1 MCIIM
6 KKLISIQS
14 AMIVGCLSL
23 TLIPL
28 FYKVDVPGMKIPD
41 CTMEEVIETPIFFFV
56 SKTVVD
62 KYGLEE
68 VNTELDKSVRKSN
81 VIMRNSCIPMKRTL
95 AMVETVDFNSASL
108 FDIDQIRRQLTKR
121 VGEEKVR
128 NIERLPNQFYGVIL
142 ADEDGYFEYD
152 TIGTTNPD
160 ENSQFF
166 MLSEYA
172 DEYTLEHE
180 LGHLSWAWH
189 DDRSW
194 FKVLDETLEQHT
206 SEMNKDRLKPYARGY
221 QCGGAGT
228 IMSYESEL
236 LSIYSSPDITNN
248 GRVCGDEQ
256 YADNARQ
263 LREFA
268 RDLKRK
274 MQLQKAATL

>member
-1 MCIIM
+1 M
-6 KKLISIQS
+6 KKRLSIQS
-14 AMIVGCLSL
+14 LIIVGCLCL
-23 TLIPL
+23 TLIPV
-28 FYKVDVPGMKIPD
+28 FYKVDVPGMKLPD
-41 CTMEEVIETPIFFFV
+41 CQMEEVIDTPIYFFV
-56 SKTVVD
+56 SKALVD
-62 KYGLEE
+62 KYGLDEI
-68 VNTELDKSVRKSN
+68 NTEVERSVRKSN
-81 VIMRNSCIPMKRTL
+81 VIMKNSCIPMKRTL
-95 AMVETVDFNSASL
+95 ATLETVDFNSASL

-128 NIERLPNQFYGVIL
+128 NIELLPNQFYGVIL
-142 ADEDGYFEYD
+142 ADEDGYFDYG

-166 MLSEYA
+166 MLSEHA

-180 LGHLSWAWH
+180 LGHLSWAWY

-206 SEMNKDRLKPYARGY
+206 SEINKDRLKPYARGY

-228 IMSYESEL
+228 IMSYEPEL

-248 GRVCGDEQ
+248 GRVCGDVQ
-256 YADNARQ
+256 HADNARQ

-268 RDLKRK
+268 GALKRK
-274 MQLQKAATL
+274 MQQQKTATL